1 MPLDE
6 HAGALGAIRRNRVR
20 ILIAAINGLLAF
32 FFGLGVGT
40 TLIRYAGLG
49 RLDAYVLQ
57 NVASTQVSF
66 LLARFVTWR
75 DRRVPFF
82 RTLLRY
88 NAQQLTTVILSI
100 VLFTL
105 LTKIGLA
112 YAAANFTVTV
122 AVAPLTFLIAHNW
135 SIAERHPRVRH
146 PRESRAAL
154 RGRPQAKHGR

>member
-1 MPLDE
+1 M
-6 HAGALGAIRRNRVR
+6 R

-40 TLIRYAGLG
+40 TLIHYAGLG

-57 NVASTQVSF
+57 NVVSTQVSF

-88 NAQQLTTVILSI
+88 NGQQLTTVILSI
-100 VLFTL
+100 VLFTV
-105 LTKIGLA
+105 LTKIGMY

-135 SIAERHPRVRH
+135 SIAERHSASSAPASSAPRGK
-146 PRESRAAL
+146 L
-154 RGRPQAKHGR
+154 QGKHGR